1 MRRERRVPPYTPDAF
16 EQLPKDGSH
25 IAPAA
30 PSSGI
35 APHAIYFSID
45 RKSVSQVHESTG
57 LFSCHPSTFP
67 RHVTPITF
75 QARLL
80 HIACVY
86 HRNQPSMEIH
96 ALAEEGMLSET
107 CHEELSIQEVIRR
120 HHESLIKFLRRR
132 LSIAEDANDVAQEA
146 YIRMLKYEG
155 STEVK
160 SASAMLFRS
169 AVNVANDHGR
179 AAQTRRHS
187 KHFQVDD
194 FELESGL
201 PSAERTVAAEQD
213 LDRLLDVIEGLPPKC
228 RQVFLLSRAR
238 GMTYPEIARHCGI
251 SVKMVE
257 KQISRALAVCLRKV
271 GGDVD
276 DTSRS

>member
-1 MRRERRVPPYTPDAF
+1 
-16 EQLPKDGSH
+16 
-25 IAPAA
+25 
-30 PSSGI
+30 
-35 APHAIYFSID
+35 
-45 RKSVSQVHESTG
+45 
-57 LFSCHPSTFP
+57 
-67 RHVTPITF
+67 
-75 QARLL
+75 
-80 HIACVY
+80 
-86 HRNQPSMEIH
+86 MEIH

-160 SASAMLFRS
+160 SASAMLFRI

-179 AAQTRRHS
+179 AAQTRRQS
-187 KHFQVDD
+187 KHVQVDD

-201 PSAERTVAAEQD
+201 PSAERTLAAEQD
-213 LDRLLDVIEGLPPKC
+213 LHRLLDVIEGLPPKC
-228 RQVFLLSRAR
+228 KQVFLLSRAR

-257 KQISRALAVCLRKV
+257 KQISRALAVCLAKV

-276 DTSRS
+276 DTSMR